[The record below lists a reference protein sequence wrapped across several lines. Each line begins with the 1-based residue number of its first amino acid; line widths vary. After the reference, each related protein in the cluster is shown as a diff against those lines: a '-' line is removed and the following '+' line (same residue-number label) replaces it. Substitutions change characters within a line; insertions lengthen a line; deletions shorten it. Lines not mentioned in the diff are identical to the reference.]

1 MFSTPLRKAPSLDK
15 ALVATP
21 STRSSTSSWEE
32 DPIDVTI
39 AATPPTTPSNRESG
53 SAIRKLSF
61 SSSLGNS
68 TKNAAIGSTWSAEM
82 TCLKQASTTFEAV
95 ICLRRIQLLLNDID
109 RNDRIKFCKGDFENA
124 KNALH
129 RLPTVWSD
137 ILSREFGAII
147 TQYFNLSPFR
157 VLPQHVIQEV
167 FRWLQIDEFAPVLSV
182 CWEWYEL
189 GTADE
194 VWRTFYT
201 YKFLRHNPG
210 TLPAQKTN
218 FIQSFRFR
226 LSDPQIGDKVEVAW
240 RGKFRLEAMD
250 VYQGLAWWVAEV
262 VDKHPAQGKYKIH
275 YPGWESRWDE
285 WVTRSRLRWAVDS
298 NVLCQILPGA
308 VVELWC
314 CGANVP
320 GAWLESRVKKVRA
333 GKFCINRVLSSGPL
347 WVDRDRLRL
356 VKHPA
361 DADNAR
367 VGTPRRGSILNML
380 PESVSQRLSSISI
393 SSPQSPAC
401 TIV

>member
-1 MFSTPLRKAPSLDK
+1 
-15 ALVATP
+15 
-21 STRSSTSSWEE
+21 
-32 DPIDVTI
+32 
-39 AATPPTTPSNRESG
+39 
-53 SAIRKLSF
+53 
-61 SSSLGNS
+61 
-68 TKNAAIGSTWSAEM
+68 
-82 TCLKQASTTFEAV
+82 
-95 ICLRRIQLLLNDID
+95 
-109 RNDRIKFCKGDFENA
+109 
-124 KNALH
+124 
-129 RLPTVWSD
+129 
-137 ILSREFGAII
+137 
-147 TQYFNLSPFR
+147 
-157 VLPQHVIQEV
+157 
-167 FRWLQIDEFAPVLSV
+167 
-182 CWEWYEL
+182 
-189 GTADE
+189 
-194 VWRTFYT
+194 
-201 YKFLRHNPG
+201 
-210 TLPAQKTN
+210 
-218 FIQSFRFR
+218 
-226 LSDPQIGDKVEVAW
+226 
-240 RGKFRLEAMD
+240 MD

-380 PESVSQRLSSISI
+380 PESISQRLSSISI